1 MPLVGWVTTEAAVL
15 MWPDAKKMSTP
26 RLSELLLA
34 GYEACAVYA
43 PALPVTD
50 PVTPVPQ
57 RYKEAQVL
65 TARAIWTAA
74 RAQADGLGLQG
85 DEVNL
90 ATVTPTLSGQILQ
103 LLRPPG
109 PPVVG

>member
-1 MPLVGWVTTEAAVL
+1 MPVVGWVSTEAARL
-15 MWPDAKKMSTP
+15 MWPDAKPMQQT
-26 RLSELLLA
+26 RLEELLLA
-34 GYEACAVYA
+34 AYEACVIAA

-50 PVTPVPQ
+50 PPAAPPQ
-57 RYKEAQVL
+57 RYREAQVL
-65 TARAIWTAA
+65 HARAIWTAA
-74 RAQADGLGLQG
+74 RAQADGLGLQ